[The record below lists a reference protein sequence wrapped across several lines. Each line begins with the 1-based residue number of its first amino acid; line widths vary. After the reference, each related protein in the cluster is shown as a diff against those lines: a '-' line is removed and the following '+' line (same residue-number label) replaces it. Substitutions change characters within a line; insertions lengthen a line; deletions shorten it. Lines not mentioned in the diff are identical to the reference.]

1 MWVELNMKIA
11 TNLLISLIAF
21 FIAISIAI
29 ATGIELVF
37 NAVFLAFAI
46 QWIAFIP
53 AYIFQTEKFY
63 DLTGSLTYL
72 LVIWYSLTLSSDQFT
87 NLNGANIV
95 IVLLISLWAI
105 RLGSF
110 LFMRIHHDGEDK
122 RFRSIK
128 PSASQFFMTW
138 TLQGLWVSLCSM
150 CALTAISS
158 NTGIVTNAFFYIGLA
173 LFILGFTIEV
183 MADMEKSAFKAIQE
197 NKDKFITTGL
207 WARSRHP
214 NYFGEI
220 VLRCGIFLLCCRS
233 FSGIMWFSFLSPVF
247 VAVMLIKV
255 TGVPGHDKRALHLW
269 ASDPE
274 YMQYRR
280 RTSLIIPLPPRDVS
294 HTRRAP
300 ASSMDSDGENRPLVI
315 LRHKTTYSAVPTED
329 FEELPVLS
337 DDDDDDDDDG
347 GALGEQQSLGSLEL
361 LGRG

>member
-1 MWVELNMKIA
+1 MKII
-11 TNLLISLIAF
+11 TNLLISLLAF
-21 FIAISIAI
+21 VIAISIAV

-72 LVIWYSLTLSSDQFT
+72 SVIWYSLVLSSDQLT
-87 NLNGANIV
+87 NINGANIA

-158 NTGIVTNAFFYIGLA
+158 NTGVVTNVFFYIGLA
-173 LFILGFTIEV
+173 LFITGFTVEV
-183 MADMEKSAFKAIQE
+183 VADMQKSAFKAIPA
-197 NKDKFITTGL
+197 NKDKFITLGL
-207 WARSRHP
+207 WAKSRHP
-214 NYFGEI
+214 NYLGEI
-220 VLRCGIFLLCCRS
+220 VLWTGIAVMS
-233 FSGIMWFSFLSPVF
+233 FSSLQGLQYLTLISPIFTYLLLVY
-247 VAVMLIKV
+247 VSGVRMLEARGDLKW
-255 TGVPGHDKRALHLW
+255 GD
-269 ASDPE
+269 DPD
-274 YMQYRR
+274 YQNYKKS
-280 RTSLIIPLPPRDVS
+280 T
-294 HTRRAP
+294 
-300 ASSMDSDGENRPLVI
+300 
-315 LRHKTTYSAVPTED
+315 PTL
-329 FEELPVLS
+329 FFKFF
-337 DDDDDDDDDG
+337 
-347 GALGEQQSLGSLEL
+347 
-361 LGRG
+361 

>member
-1 MWVELNMKIA
+1 MKIV
-11 TNLLISLIAF
+11 TNLLIALIAF

-173 LFILGFTIEV
+173 LFILGFAIEV
-183 MADMEKSAFKAIQE
+183 MADMEKSAFKANQE

-220 VLRCGIFLLCCRS
+220 VLWTGIAVMS
-233 FSGIMWFSFLSPVF
+233 FSSLEGLQYLTLISPIFTYLLLVY
-247 VAVMLIKV
+247 VSGVRMLEARGDLKW
-255 TGVPGHDKRALHLW
+255 GD
-269 ASDPE
+269 DPAYQE
-274 YMQYRR
+274 YKK
-280 RTSLIIPLPPRDVS
+280 
-294 HTRRAP
+294 
-300 ASSMDSDGENRPLVI
+300 
-315 LRHKTTYSAVPTED
+315 KT
-329 FEELPVLS
+329 PVLFIKI
-337 DDDDDDDDDG
+337 
-347 GALGEQQSLGSLEL
+347 
-361 LGRG
+361 

>member
-1 MWVELNMKIA
+1 MKIA

-173 LFILGFTIEV
+173 LFILGFAIEV
-183 MADMEKSAFKAIQE
+183 MADMEKSAFKANQE

-220 VLRCGIFLLCCRS
+220 VLWTGIAVMS
-233 FSGIMWFSFLSPVF
+233 FSSLEGLQYLTLISPIFTYLLLVY
-247 VAVMLIKV
+247 VSGVRMLEARGDLKW
-255 TGVPGHDKRALHLW
+255 GD
-269 ASDPE
+269 DPAYQE
-274 YMQYRR
+274 YKK
-280 RTSLIIPLPPRDVS
+280 
-294 HTRRAP
+294 
-300 ASSMDSDGENRPLVI
+300 
-315 LRHKTTYSAVPTED
+315 KT
-329 FEELPVLS
+329 PVLFIKI
-337 DDDDDDDDDG
+337 
-347 GALGEQQSLGSLEL
+347 
-361 LGRG
+361 

>member
-1 MWVELNMKIA
+1 MKIA
-11 TNLLISLIAF
+11 TNLLIALIAF

-173 LFILGFTIEV
+173 LFILGFAIEV
-183 MADMEKSAFKAIQE
+183 MADMEKSAFKANQE

-220 VLRCGIFLLCCRS
+220 VLWTGIAVMS
-233 FSGIMWFSFLSPVF
+233 FSSLKGLQYLTLISPIFTYLLLVY
-247 VAVMLIKV
+247 VSGVRMLEARGDLKW
-255 TGVPGHDKRALHLW
+255 GD
-269 ASDPE
+269 DPD
-274 YMQYRR
+274 YQNYKKS
-280 RTSLIIPLPPRDVS
+280 T
-294 HTRRAP
+294 
-300 ASSMDSDGENRPLVI
+300 
-315 LRHKTTYSAVPTED
+315 PTL
-329 FEELPVLS
+329 FFKFF
-337 DDDDDDDDDG
+337 
-347 GALGEQQSLGSLEL
+347 
-361 LGRG
+361 

>member
-1 MWVELNMKIA
+1 MKIV

-29 ATGIELVF
+29 ATEIELVF

-53 AYIFQTEKFY
+53 AYVFQTEKFY

-72 LVIWYSLTLSSDQFT
+72 SVIWYSLAVSSDQFT
-87 NLNGANIV
+87 NLNGANIA

-173 LFILGFTIEV
+173 LFILGFSIEV

-220 VLRCGIFLLCCRS
+220 VLWTGIAVIS
-233 FSGIMWFSFLSPVF
+233 FSSLQGLQYLTLISPIFTYLLLVY
-247 VAVMLIKV
+247 VSGVRMLEARGDLKW
-255 TGVPGHDKRALHLW
+255 GD
-269 ASDPE
+269 DPE
-274 YMQYRR
+274 YQEYKK
-280 RTSLIIPLPPRDVS
+280 RT
-294 HTRRAP
+294 
-300 ASSMDSDGENRPLVI
+300 
-315 LRHKTTYSAVPTED
+315 
-329 FEELPVLS
+329 PVLFIKI
-337 DDDDDDDDDG
+337 
-347 GALGEQQSLGSLEL
+347 
-361 LGRG
+361 

>member
-1 MWVELNMKIA
+1 MKIA
-11 TNLLISLIAF
+11 TNLLIALIAF

-173 LFILGFTIEV
+173 LFILGFAIEV
-183 MADMEKSAFKAIQE
+183 MADMEKSAFKANQE

-220 VLRCGIFLLCCRS
+220 VLWTGIAVMS
-233 FSGIMWFSFLSPVF
+233 FSSLEGLQYLTLISPIFTYLLLVY
-247 VAVMLIKV
+247 VSGVRMLEARGDLKW
-255 TGVPGHDKRALHLW
+255 GDDPAYQEYKKR
-269 ASDPE
+269 
-274 YMQYRR
+274 
-280 RTSLIIPLPPRDVS
+280 T
-294 HTRRAP
+294 
-300 ASSMDSDGENRPLVI
+300 
-315 LRHKTTYSAVPTED
+315 
-329 FEELPVLS
+329 PVLFIKI
-337 DDDDDDDDDG
+337 
-347 GALGEQQSLGSLEL
+347 
-361 LGRG
+361 

>member
-1 MWVELNMKIA
+1 MKIA

-220 VLRCGIFLLCCRS
+220 VLWTGIAVMS
-233 FSGIMWFSFLSPVF
+233 FSSLGGLQYLTLISPIFTYLLLVY
-247 VAVMLIKV
+247 VSGVRMLEARGDLKW
-255 TGVPGHDKRALHLW
+255 GDK
-269 ASDPE
+269 PE
-274 YMQYRR
+274 YQEYKK
-280 RTSLIIPLPPRDVS
+280 
-294 HTRRAP
+294 
-300 ASSMDSDGENRPLVI
+300 
-315 LRHKTTYSAVPTED
+315 KT
-329 FEELPVLS
+329 PVLFIKI
-337 DDDDDDDDDG
+337 
-347 GALGEQQSLGSLEL
+347 
-361 LGRG
+361 